1 MISFLKE
8 AEWDNKLRGGKSSE
22 RSGHLR
28 RVSVVEAATEVWC
41 RPGAQGGNGV
51 DMKAPR
57 SMWGWQQGNS
67 RKGKIAKQRCA
78 GPRQASWTEKPVDG
92 QAESM
97 GFLGACMQ

>member
-1 MISFLKE
+1 M
-8 AEWDNKLRGGKSSE
+8 A
-22 RSGHLR
+22 
-28 RVSVVEAATEVWC
+28 EAATEVWG
-41 RPGAQGGNGV
+41 RPGAQGSNGV

-57 SMWGWQQGNS
+57 SMWQQGNS
-67 RKGKIAKQRCA
+67 RKGKIAKQRYA